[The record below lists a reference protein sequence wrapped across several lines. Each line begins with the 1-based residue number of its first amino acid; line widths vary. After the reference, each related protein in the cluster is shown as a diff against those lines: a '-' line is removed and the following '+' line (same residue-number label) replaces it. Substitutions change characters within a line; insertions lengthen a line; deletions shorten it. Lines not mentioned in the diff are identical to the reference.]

1 MSRAGVLLLAAALG
15 CAPVRATS
23 PPAPARA
30 PLVPPISEPERVR
43 QMETDLA
50 RLTTSDP
57 ESHSIAYA
65 RLSQRARDGDRA
77 ARTVQLVFAVRD
89 SLRDGCED
97 EADVLAFAQQLD
109 LLSLHLAQ
117 ASPGEQVFAGPTL
130 LLALQATG
138 RAEDQPRAA
147 EAVVRAGRLVW
158 ADHGVALGELLAE
171 VAHALRQGCHLRS
184 ALPLLEE
191 AAALLQPEPEAAR
204 SEPALL
210 ARRDLAT
217 LRFLLGDAQ
226 SAERDLAALGAD
238 LGKVAAGEDL
248 QARME
253 VVQVLRR
260 YFGAADGPPP
270 QPPRETGPGWQA
282 LRTVQQQASCP
293 EATPADPR
301 LVRVP
306 LPAPVCQ
313 AASAARPPA
322 APRQGRALRR

>member
-1 MSRAGVLLLAAALG
+1 MNRTGVLLLVAMLG
-15 CAPVRATS
+15 CAPVRST
-23 PPAPARA
+23 PPSASARA
-30 PLVPPISEPERVR
+30 PLVPPLTEPERIR

-50 RLTTSDP
+50 RLTTADA
-57 ESHSIAYA
+57 ESHAVAYA

-77 ARTVQLVFAVRD
+77 ARTVQLVFGIRD
-89 SLRDGCED
+89 SLREGCED
-97 EADVLAFAQQLD
+97 EADALAFTQQLE

-130 LLALQATG
+130 LLALQANG
-138 RAEDQPRAA
+138 RAEEQPGVAG
-147 EAVVRAGRLVW
+147 VIVRAGRSVW
-158 ADHGVALGELLAE
+158 ADHRLALGELLAE
-171 VAHALRQGCHLRS
+171 VAHALRLGCHLRA

-191 AAALLQPEPEAAR
+191 AVALLQLGPEAVR

-226 SAERDLAALGAD
+226 SAERELAALGAD
-238 LGKVAAGEDL
+238 LLQVVAGEDL

-260 YFGAADGPPP
+260 YFGAADGSPPP
-270 QPPRETGPGWQA
+270 PPRETGPGWQA

-306 LPAPVCQ
+306 LPPPACQ
-313 AASAARPPA
+313 AASGTRFSPLPPR
-322 APRQGRALRR
+322 APRK